1 MAVNP
6 VEPLQLAYSCHRS
19 RRLSRRYNSGNSGD
33 STHPTDNYSAPAAC
47 YYNLA
52 GNFSFADSFSLV
64 DSFSPAGSSGLGD
77 SSSLSDSS
85 GLSDS
90 SSLSNSFGLNDYF
103 GLGESYGHYGNFILV
118 DSFGARTNSH
128 WSSRKKTRVAVAVP
142 SSTRSRYGHYSSC
155 CTRC

>member
-52 GNFSFADSFSLV
+52 GSFSFADSFSLV
-64 DSFSPAGSSGLGD
+64 NSFSPAGSSGLGD
-77 SSSLSDSS
+77 SSSLDDSS

-90 SSLSNSFGLNDYF
+90 S
-103 GLGESYGHYGNFILV
+103 GHYGNFVLA
-118 DSFGARTNSH
+118 DSFGARTDSH

>member
-6 VEPLQLAYSCHRS
+6 VEPHQLAYSCHRS

-52 GNFSFADSFSLV
+52 GNFSFADSFSLE
-64 DSFSPAGSSGLGD
+64 DSLCLAGSSGLSG

-103 GLGESYGHYGNFILV
+103 GLSESSGHYGNFILV